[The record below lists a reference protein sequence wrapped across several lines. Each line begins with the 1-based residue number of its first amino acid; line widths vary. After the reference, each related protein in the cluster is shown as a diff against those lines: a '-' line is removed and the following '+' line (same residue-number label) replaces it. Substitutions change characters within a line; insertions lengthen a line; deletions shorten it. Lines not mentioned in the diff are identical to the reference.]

1 MSDEGANSLR
11 EWQPDRHK
19 LYEAC
24 VQRPG
29 ICAAFLRGLWGKQGA
44 GVLREDFCGTAAV
57 SREWAKLGA
66 EFGAVGVD
74 LDAEVLEA
82 GRARSVR
89 AGVEGR
95 VRLVRVDATVAAGAE
110 DDAASADVVY
120 VGNFSIGEIHEREV
134 LVRYLRTSERRLRAG
149 GVFVCDTYAGES
161 AFRTGYAQRIHAVD
175 AGVADGY
182 EGIRVH
188 CIWEQREA
196 DLLNARVCNAI
207 HFRVEQRGEV
217 THELFDAFVY
227 RWRLWTVPELRD
239 AMIEAGFAS
248 VGVEEGVSVS
258 GSGRE
263 GEEARAEEKSR
274 ERRVVCVVGRKR
286 G

>member
-1 MSDEGANSLR
+1 MSDAGGNSLR
-11 EWQPDRHK
+11 EWQPDRHT

-29 ICAAFLRGLWGKQGA
+29 ICAALLRGLWGRSGA

-57 SREWAKLGA
+57 SREWTKLGA
-66 EFGAVGVD
+66 GFEAMGVD

-89 AGVEGR
+89 TGVEGR
-95 VRLVRVDATVAAGAE
+95 VQLVSGDATAAAGAE
-110 DDAASADVVY
+110 DDATSADVVY

-134 LVRYLRTSERRLRAG
+134 LVRYLRASERRLRPD

-161 AFRTGYAQRIHAVD
+161 AFRTGYAQRTHAVEAD
-175 AGVADGY
+175 VADGY
-182 EGIRVH
+182 RGIRVH

-239 AMIEAGFAS
+239 AMIEAGFARAD
-248 VGVEEGVSVS
+248 VEEGVSA
-258 GSGRE
+258 GERNAGALE
-263 GEEARAEEKSR
+263 GEKSR
-274 ERRVVCVVGRKR
+274 ERRVLCVVGRKR

>member
-1 MSDEGANSLR
+1 MSDGDGDSSR
-11 EWQPDRHK
+11 EWQPDRYT

-24 VQRPG
+24 VQRPA
-29 ICAAFLRGLWGKQGA
+29 ICAALLRELWGRPGA

-57 SREWAKLGA
+57 SREWVKFGA
-66 EFGAVGVD
+66 GFGAVGVD

-82 GRARSVR
+82 GCARSVL

-95 VRLVRVDATVAAGAE
+95 VRLVRGDATVAFGDE
-110 DDAASADVVY
+110 DDEASTDVVY

-134 LVRYLRTSERRLRAG
+134 LVRYLRASERRLRGG

-161 AFRTGYAQRIHAVD
+161 AFRTGYAQRTHAVD

-248 VGVEEGVSVS
+248 VGVEEEVSA
-258 GSGRE
+258 SGRV
-263 GEEARAEEKSR
+263 GESEEMRAEEKSR